1 MSLAMHMAYSLVKS
15 QHSCT
20 PHPILFPRLGSLG
33 KSPNSFSQE
42 TARYSFPEKGNSLLP
57 LWSLLHGQER
67 TEVEEAHSTTTPSA
81 RNVQRP
87 ESKQSTGPKAREV
100 TNPQTVGKC
109 SAALCESIPDS
120 LYTKVQIP
128 AVPFMS

>member
-1 MSLAMHMAYSLVKS
+1 MHMAYSLVKS

-42 TARYSFPEKGNSLLP
+42 IARYSFPEKGNSLLP

-67 TEVEEAHSTTTPSA
+67 NEVEEAHSTTTPSA

-87 ESKQSTGPKAREV
+87 ESIESTGPKAREV
-100 TNPQTVGKC
+100 PKLWG
-109 SAALCESIPDS
+109 SAQLISVKAHQIASTLRFKFQ
-120 LYTKVQIP
+120 LYHL
-128 AVPFMS
+128 S